1 VLINSKKLIY
11 LMIMVVMLSGC
22 STKVTIDNT
31 NKQMGP
37 AEKSIHIF
45 SKEPSDKELFEDAL
59 SFLSNKEKEPNY
71 TGAKIRLEN
80 LVEQFPKSKW
90 ITSAQA
96 LILTLDRISALQV
109 QVKQEK
115 QKTQVDQVKLT
126 KEIGWLRDNVKQIE
140 EKYSTEIIRLQ
151 QENEQL
157 KKDIQQLKKLEIHLE
172 KREKMLR

>member
-59 SFLSNKEKEPNY
+59 SFL
-71 TGAKIRLEN
+71 
-80 LVEQFPKSKW
+80 
-90 ITSAQA
+90 
-96 LILTLDRISALQV
+96 ILLRHIILQSCEGYAMRSPW
-109 QVKQEK
+109 KPRRYFS
-115 QKTQVDQVKLT
+115 
-126 KEIGWLRDNVKQIE
+126 G
-140 EKYSTEIIRLQ
+140 
-151 QENEQL
+151 
-157 KKDIQQLKKLEIHLE
+157 
-172 KREKMLR
+172 